1 MFVFVALCV
10 SVNISSSGVYVLNV
24 SSSAALSVELG
35 DEFAGFIGWRQNLV
49 NDVLL
54 NVSFRDDLKVES
66 LRGHSSVI
74 VRGGYVEFTPVDES
88 HNAIEVLVV
97 VFPIA
102 MCTGTSIHY
111 GVSPYTYDL
120 FSVSL
125 NTQNMCL
132 FVGDGSNQKLKLK
145 SQASNG
151 VTFALYGQNPL
162 KQITTSED
170 SASAQSSVALVEMSG
185 VAEKT
190 VEVELKKDTS
200 EYMCGHAIV
209 PVFDSSSMKLITRA
223 SPFVLDELTCEARD
237 SGAKA
242 KMILLVLLLFVAV
255 VLFGVLLC
263 CASMYCVC
271 IRKCLGM
278 SVGMRDVP
286 NTVNIRTNDQRD
298 EIPEIVEEDEDEHMT
313 SPLIQSHEL

>member
-1 MFVFVALCV
+1 M
-10 SVNISSSGVYVLNV
+10 NISSSGVYVLNV

-35 DEFAGFIGWRQNLV
+35 DELAGFIGWRQSLV

-54 NVSFRDDLKVES
+54 NVSFRDDVKVES

-74 VRGGYVEFTPVDES
+74 VRGGSVQFTPGDES
-88 HNAIEVLVV
+88 PNAIEVLVV

-120 FSVSL
+120 FSVSS

-145 SQASNG
+145 SQATSG
-151 VTFALYGQNPL
+151 VTFSLYGQSPL
-162 KQITTSED
+162 NQVATAED
-170 SASAQSSVALVEMSG
+170 SASTQSSVAIVEMSG

-190 VEVELKKDTS
+190 VEVELKKDTL

-209 PVFDSSSMKLITRA
+209 PVFESSSMKFVTSA
-223 SPFVLDELTCEARD
+223 SPFVVDELTCEARD
-237 SGAKA
+237 TGTKA
-242 KMILLVLLLFVAV
+242 KLIILILLLFVAV

-271 IRKCLGM
+271 VRKCLGM
-278 SVGMRDVP
+278 SVGMREVP
-286 NTVNIRTNDQRD
+286 KTVNIRTNDQRD
-298 EIPEIVEEDEDEHMT
+298 QIPEIVEEDEDEHMT